1 MLEERTEPGRE
12 GVRGRVPDKKEAHS
26 DGFLG
31 TQGED
36 GPLGTTSREWC
47 EMGAERAGRAP
58 PKPCLLHP
66 DGSHRVDQ
74 LPA

>member
-1 MLEERTEPGRE
+1 MEPGRE

-26 DGFLG
+26 AGFLG
-31 TQGED
+31 AQGEGAKGEG

-47 EMGAERAGRAP
+47 EMGAERAGRTP
-58 PKPCLLHP
+58 PKPCLLHL